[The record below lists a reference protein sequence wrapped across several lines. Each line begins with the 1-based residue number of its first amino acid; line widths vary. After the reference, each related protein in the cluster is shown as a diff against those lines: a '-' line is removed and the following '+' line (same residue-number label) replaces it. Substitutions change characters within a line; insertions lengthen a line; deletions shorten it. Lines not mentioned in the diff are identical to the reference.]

1 MAEMNALIAFGALSM
16 LCVIAGCVVVA
27 LFLGLSRL
35 MFGRRDAD

>member
-1 MAEMNALIAFGALSM
+1 MNALILLVVANL
-16 LCVIAGCVVVA
+16 LCVIFGCVVVA